1 MFEDAA
7 SSHKQMATHSKA
19 GRLTSSPAR
28 QAGSSR
34 SEQAAAAAA
43 YGRSP
48 GSGSAGRPES
58 QVQRKF
64 QRLGLLEPAD
74 FVVHLPLRYEDETR
88 VSNIGEV
95 LPGSSVQVEGEVL
108 YSEVQLRPRRQLV
121 AAIADG
127 TGRVYLRWLHFYP
140 SQQRQLEVGR
150 RIRVRGEIRQ
160 GFNGWEIVHPRVSVA
175 GGPLPDALTP
185 VYPTTDG
192 LSQPSLRRAIQDAL
206 RRADLSESLPDTVVQ
221 RLALPSFEEAI
232 RLLHAPPAGMSTHE
246 LVERG
251 HPAWRRI
258 KFDELLAQQLSLA
271 LARRRRRAQKA
282 QPLEATGSDLV
293 QRLRG
298 NLPFA
303 LTAAQERVIAEIS
316 ADLGRDYP
324 MHRLLQGD
332 VGSGKTIV
340 AAFAAAH
347 AIAGGRQVAI
357 MAPTE
362 ILAEQHF
369 SKLSELLQPL
379 GVRMAWLTGSLTQK
393 QRRLALESI
402 AAGETDLVIGTQA
415 LIQDKVEFPRL
426 GLVVLDEQ
434 HRFGVAQ
441 RLELNR
447 KGEEGDAAL
456 AAPRVPHQLNMS
468 ATPIPR
474 TLAMTFF
481 ADLDVSVIDELPP
494 GRSPV
499 ITKLVADARRS
510 EVLALVHREVLEGRQ
525 AYWVCPLVEESEALQ
540 LQTAVDTHA
549 QLIEAFPDVSVGLMH
564 GRMAAT
570 EKQQVMDGF
579 RNGTVQLLVATTVIE
594 VGVDVPNACLMII
607 EHAERFGLAQLHQL
621 RGRVGRGAGRSVCVL
636 LYQGPLSMVAR
647 ERLKAMYETT
657 DGFEIARRDLDQ
669 RGPGEFL
676 GMRQSGQELLR
687 YADLQ
692 SDSGIVEQAR
702 EVAAELMRDHPDH
715 VQRHLRRWMRGRQ
728 DLLRS

>member
-1 MFEDAA
+1 MSQAPAAHSAKAA
-7 SSHKQMATHSKA
+7 SA
-19 GRLTSSPAR
+19 P
-28 QAGSSR
+28 
-34 SEQAAAAAA
+34 
-43 YGRSP
+43 
-48 GSGSAGRPES
+48 S
-58 QVQRKF
+58 QLERKL
-64 QRLGLLEPAD
+64 QRLGLHEPAD
-74 FVVHLPLRYEDETR
+74 FVVHLPIRYEDETR
-88 VSNIGEV
+88 IASIGEAM
-95 LPGSSVQVEGEVL
+95 PGRSVQVEGEVL

-127 TGRVYLRWLHFYP
+127 TGRLYLRWLHFYP
-140 SQQRQLEVGR
+140 NQRRQVEAGR
-150 RIRVRGEIRQ
+150 RIRVRGEVRQ
-160 GFNGWEIVHPRVSVA
+160 GFNGPEIVHPRVSQA
-175 GGPLPDALTP
+175 GEPLPDALTP

-192 LSQPSLRRAIQDAL
+192 LSQPVLRRRIQQAMEQ
-206 RRADLSESLPDTVVQ
+206 ADLSESLPQEVVDS
-221 RLALPSFEEAI
+221 LGLPSFAQAI
-232 RLLHAPPAGMSTHE
+232 HILHAPPAGLSAHD

-271 LARRRRRAQKA
+271 LARRQRRSQRA
-282 QPLEATGSDLV
+282 QPLTASDAELLH
-293 QRLRG
+293 RLRAS
-298 NLPFA
+298 LPFA
-303 LTAAQERVIAEIS
+303 LTAAQERVIKEIS
-316 ADLGRDYP
+316 TDLARAYP

-332 VGSGKTIV
+332 VGSGKTVV
-340 AAFAAAH
+340 AAFAAAQ
-347 AIAGGRQVAI
+347 AIASGWQVAI

-369 SKLSELLQPL
+369 SKLAGWLQPL
-379 GVRMAWLTGSLTQK
+379 NLRVEWLTGSLTPK
-393 QRRLALESI
+393 QRKAVLEVVAS
-402 AAGETDLVIGTQA
+402 GEADLVIGTQA
-415 LIQDKVEFPRL
+415 LIQDKVQFPRL
-426 GLVVLDEQ
+426 GLVILDEQ

-447 KGEEGDAAL
+447 KGDAPGQGGN
-456 AAPRVPHQLNMS
+456 PRMPHQLNMS

-481 ADLDVSVIDELPP
+481 ADLDVSLIDELPP

-499 ITKLVADARRS
+499 ITKLVSEARRE
-510 EVLALVHREVLEGRQ
+510 EVLSLVHREVCEGRQ

-549 QLIEAFPDVSVGLMH
+549 WLSSAFPDMAVGLMH
-564 GRMAAT
+564 GRMPSA
-570 EKQQVMDGF
+570 EKQQVMEAF
-579 RNGTVQLLVATTVIE
+579 RKGEVQLLVATTVIE

-621 RGRVGRGAGRSVCVL
+621 RGRVGRGSGQSVCVL

-657 DGFEIARRDLDQ
+657 DGFEIARRDLEQ

-692 SDSGIVEQAR
+692 SDTAIVEQAR
-702 EVAAELMRDHPDH
+702 EAAAMLMRDHPEH
-715 VQRHLRRWMRGRQ
+715 VRRHLQRWMRGRQ